1 MMIDYEKSPR
11 YARALD
17 SMGQRIDYLCDNI
30 LEASVIREELNCL
43 ISTALQLRAGIEY
56 EQKCR
61 GEHD

>member
-1 MMIDYEKSPR
+1 MQLDYEKSPR

-30 LEASVIREELNCL
+30 LDAAEIREELNRL
-43 ISTALQLRAGIEY
+43 ISEALQLRAGIEY